1 MDIASLKKSDKKEE
15 KVQKEQKKRIS
26 ISRVFYE
33 QLKTEADKR
42 KMKIP
47 EFIAFI
53 FSDFLNRKKEEQKQ
67 ADDNNLQATI
77 KHDKNIVPFEMISS
91 ENIQEDSG
99 KEKEQV
105 SEKSSILGVVD
116 IEERLLEKAGNELE
130 TALGTSD
137 EEHCIQE
144 YRRLLREQ
152 KRKEYNYH
160 GKK

>member
-1 MDIASLKKSDKKEE
+1 MGIASLKKFDKKEG

-26 ISRVFYE
+26 ISQVFYE
-33 QLKTEADKR
+33 QLKTEANTR

-47 EFIAFI
+47 EFINYI
-53 FSDFLNRKKEEQKQ
+53 FWDFKNREKEEQKQ
-67 ADDNNLQATI
+67 ADDNNLQVAI
-77 KHDKNIVPFEMISS
+77 KHDKNIVQLEMVAA
-91 ENIQEDSG
+91 ENIQSDSA

-105 SEKSSILGVVD
+105 SEKSSISGVVD

-137 EEHCIQE
+137 EEHRIQE

-152 KRKEYNYH
+152 KRKEYGYY
-160 GKK
+160 GK